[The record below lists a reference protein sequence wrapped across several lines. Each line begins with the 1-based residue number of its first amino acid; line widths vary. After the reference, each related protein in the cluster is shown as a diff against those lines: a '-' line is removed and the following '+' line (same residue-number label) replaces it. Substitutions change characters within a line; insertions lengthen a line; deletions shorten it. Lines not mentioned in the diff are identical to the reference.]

1 MDYIVVEYVGPKP
14 QEIDN
19 VANTGKVWIGKGDR
33 HEVPASA
40 WEIMKR
46 HPDVFA
52 LVGPAPKR
60 GLAQADNAEVL
71 SLKAENEA
79 LKAENA
85 ELREKVKA
93 LTPAPGKPDDWLT
106 LDVEQL
112 HAYATERSLKIDKRL
127 KDADRI
133 RAAIEAAQPAG

>member
-14 QEIDN
+14 REVDN
-19 VANTGKVWIGKGDR
+19 VAETGKVWIGKGDR

-60 GLAQADNAEVL
+60 GLAQADNAEAL
-71 SLKAENEA
+71 ALKAENESLKAQVTSLKSELAA
-79 LKAENA
+79 LK
-85 ELREKVKA
+85 
-93 LTPAPGKPDDWLT
+93 PAPGRPDDWLT
-106 LDVEQL
+106 KTADEL
-112 HAYATERSLKIDKRL
+112 HAYCDERGIDIDKRL
-127 KDADRI
+127 KNADKI
-133 RAAIEAAQPAG
+133 RAAIDAATP